1 MITQSR
7 LKELLNYNPDTGVF
21 TRKVTMGI
29 YRAGSEVG
37 HVFKHRRTHYRV
49 IGADGGHYKAH
60 RLAWLYVYGK
70 LPDDQI
76 DHEDGNGLNNS
87 ISNLRDVSNSGN
99 QKNARLR
106 LDNTSGV
113 AGVSFYK
120 SKNKWL
126 ARINTNSGR
135 KCLGYFADIE
145 DAIAA
150 RRAAEAEH
158 GYHESHGRSSLALH
172 R

>member
-7 LKELLNYNPDTGVF
+7 LKQLFHYDTDTGVF
-21 TRKVTMGI
+21 TRKVTMGV

-37 HVFKHRRTHYRV
+37 HIFKHRRTRYRV

-70 LPDDQI
+70 FPDDQI

-87 ISNLRDVSNSGN
+87 ISNLRDVYNSGN

-106 LDNTSGV
+106 SDNTSGV
-113 AGVSFYK
+113 VGVNFYK
-120 SKNKWL
+120 PYGKWL
-126 ARINTNSGR
+126 ARIRTGSGR

-150 RRAAEAEH
+150 RRAAEVEY
-158 GYHESHGRSSLALH
+158 GYHKNHGRSSPALH
-172 R
+172 L